1 MKDETE
7 PKATRRTLLAG
18 MALMA
23 TSTAFPARAE
33 TADGATAG
41 GATGGGAKHVVLL
54 GDSIFDNKRYVGDG
68 PDVIEELQTDLPAG
82 WTASLNAIDGSTTQ
96 DIEGQIKRLPSGA
109 THLVISVGGNDAL
122 KHKDMLEEKASSVAG
137 VLDRLG
143 KIRGEFQANYRA
155 MLDGV
160 LATKLPAAVCTIY
173 EANYKNPDT
182 HRVAATGLAVFND
195 IITREAF
202 ARGVPL
208 IDLRLI
214 VTDDADYANEVEP
227 SSVGGGKIAKAI
239 ATLVITADFT
249 QTRSVVFAG

>member
-1 MKDETE
+1 M
-7 PKATRRTLLAG
+7 
-18 MALMA
+18 
-23 TSTAFPARAE
+23 
-33 TADGATAG
+33 
-41 GATGGGAKHVVLL
+41 LL

-68 PDVIEELQTDLPAG
+68 PDVIEELKGDLPAG
-82 WTASLNAIDGSTTQ
+82 WTASLNAIDGSTTL
-96 DIEGQIKRLPSGA
+96 DIAGQIKRLPSDA
-109 THLVISVGGNDAL
+109 THLVVSVGGNDAL

-202 ARGVPL
+202 ASGAAADRSSADRHRRCRLRQRGRAV
-208 IDLRLI
+208 IDRRRQ
-214 VTDDADYANEVEP
+214 DRA
-227 SSVGGGKIAKAI
+227 SVI
-239 ATLVITADFT
+239 ATLVTTADFK